1 MAFMERL
8 IQQIRPDKWTELEAL
23 DKKFNQIEGR
33 FGFPA
38 KRRYRS
44 VFGSEHGS
52 TLIIERQ
59 WESLAA
65 MEAAFDK
72 ALADPEW
79 LALNAEG
86 GAIIESNRQEL
97 YMALP

>member
-1 MAFMERL
+1 MVFMERL
-8 IQQIRPDKWTELEAL
+8 IQQIAPDKWTELEAL
-23 DKKFNQIEGR
+23 DKRFNQIEGR
-33 FGFPA
+33 YGFPA

-44 VFGSEHGS
+44 AFGSEDGS
-52 TLIIERQ
+52 TLVIERQ

-65 MEAAFDK
+65 MEAAYDK

-86 GAIIESNRQEL
+86 AAIVEANRQEL